1 MEQPTPVLVHN
12 ELIGVKGGP
21 GVLLN
26 ISEHGYYEVNLTF
39 GSNVHRVL
47 LPIAGTVI
55 IGREPEEM
63 GSGNLEIER

>member
-12 ELIGVKGGP
+12 DLIGVKGSP

-26 ISEHGYYEVNLTF
+26 ISEDGFYEVNLTF

-47 LPIAGTVI
+47 LPIASTVV
-55 IGREPEEM
+55 IGREPEETHN
-63 GSGNLEIER
+63 GSLEIER